1 MDSVLKKRGGLFFI
15 YGHGGTGKTYLY
27 KTIIASLRS
36 KKHIV
41 LVVASSGIS
50 APLLPGGRTAHS
62 RFRIPINPLEN
73 ATCDIKHGTQLAEL
87 ISLTSLIIW
96 DEAPMDHRYA
106 FEAVDRSVKDILSI
120 NFLSLTNAPFG
131 GKTILLGGDFR
142 QILHVVPKGKR
153 QDIVLGSINRSHHII
168 SYYI

>member
-1 MDSVLKKRGGLFFI
+1 MLPEHIRI
-15 YGHGGTGKTYLY
+15 TP
-27 KTIIASLRS
+27 

-41 LVVASSGIS
+41 LVVASSGIY
-50 APLLPGGRTAHS
+50 PLLLPEGHTAHS

-106 FEAVDRSVKDILSI
+106 FEAVDK
-120 NFLSLTNAPFG
+120 SLFELN
-131 GKTILLGGDFR
+131 
-142 QILHVVPKGKR
+142 
-153 QDIVLGSINRSHHII
+153 
-168 SYYI
+168 